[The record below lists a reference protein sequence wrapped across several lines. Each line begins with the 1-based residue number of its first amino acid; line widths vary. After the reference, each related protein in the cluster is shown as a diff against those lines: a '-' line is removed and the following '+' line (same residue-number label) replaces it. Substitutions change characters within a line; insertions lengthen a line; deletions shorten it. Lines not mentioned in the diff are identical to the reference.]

1 MLPITTNY
9 KLLLSDIR
17 LSMDNKQLEDL
28 IKSIDQDLEIKVGKQ
43 FTEVSVPLPKL
54 YSLARQLRENEET
67 QFDFLFNLSGV
78 DYGQDLGVV
87 YHLRSTTHNHS
98 IVLKTRTSDR
108 ENPQIDSLSDIW
120 ETANLHER
128 EVYDLLG
135 IKFTNH
141 PDLRRLF
148 LDSSWGFPLRKDYVD
163 DINIVTK

>member
-1 MLPITTNY
+1 M
-9 KLLLSDIR
+9 
-17 LSMDNKQLEDL
+17 NKVELVEFV
-28 IKSIDQDLEIKVGKQ
+28 KSIDKDLEIKEGKQ
-43 FTEVSVPLPKL
+43 YTEVTVPSSKL
-54 YSLARQLRENEET
+54 YSLAKQLREREEGK
-67 QFDFLFNLSGV
+67 FDFLFCLSGV

-87 YHLRSTTHNHS
+87 YHLRSTIYNHV

-108 ENPQIDSLSDIW
+108 EHPQLDSVADIW
-120 ETANLHER
+120 MTADFHER

-148 LDSSWGFPLRKDYVD
+148 LDNSWGFPLRKDYVD

>member
-1 MLPITTNY
+1 
-9 KLLLSDIR
+9 
-17 LSMDNKQLEDL
+17 MDNKQLEDFV
-28 IKSIDQDLEIKVGKQ
+28 KSLDQDLEIRMGKQ
-43 FTEVSVPLPKL
+43 FLEVNVPLSKF
-54 YSLARQLRENEET
+54 YSVARQLREKEEA

-87 YHLRSTTHNHS
+87 YHLRSTVHNHS
-98 IVLKTRTSDR
+98 IVLRTRTSDR
-108 ENPQIDSLSDIW
+108 VNPQIDSISGIW

-135 IKFTNH
+135 IKFTGH

-148 LDSSWGFPLRKDYVD
+148 LDNSWGFPLRKDYVD

>member
-1 MLPITTNY
+1 
-9 KLLLSDIR
+9 
-17 LSMDNKQLEDL
+17 MDNKQLEDFV
-28 IKSIDQDLEIKVGKQ
+28 KSIEQDLEIKAGKQ
-43 FTEVSVPLPKL
+43 FMEVTVPLSKI
-54 YSLARQLRENEET
+54 YSLARQLRDKDEA

-87 YHLRSTTHNHS
+87 YHLRSTVHNHS

-108 ENPQIDSLSDIW
+108 ENPQIDSVSGIW

-128 EVYDLLG
+128 EVFDLLG

>member
-1 MLPITTNY
+1 
-9 KLLLSDIR
+9 
-17 LSMDNKQLEDL
+17 MDNKQLEDFV
-28 IKSIDQDLEIKVGKQ
+28 KSIDQDLEIKVGKQ
-43 FTEVSVPLPKL
+43 FTEVSVPLLKL
-54 YSLARQLRENEET
+54 YSLARLLREKEET

-87 YHLRSTTHNHS
+87 YHLRSTVHSHS

-108 ENPQIDSLSDIW
+108 DNPQIDSVSGIW

>member
-1 MLPITTNY
+1 
-9 KLLLSDIR
+9 
-17 LSMDNKQLEDL
+17 MDNKQLEDFV
-28 IKSIDQDLEIKVGKQ
+28 KSIDQELEIKIGKQ
-43 FTEVSVPLPKL
+43 FTEVSVPPAKL
-54 YSLARQLRENEET
+54 YTLAWQLREKEEA

-87 YHLRSTTHNHS
+87 YHLRSTVHGHS

-108 ENPQIDSLSDIW
+108 ENPQIDSLSGIW

-128 EVYDLLG
+128 EVFDLLG
-135 IKFTNH
+135 IKFSNH

-148 LDSSWGFPLRKDYVD
+148 LDNSWGFPLRKDYVD